1 MFEPYPPFETSLIK
15 LVTAVEYQSNWDWN
29 LTLDNPASTGLAVNG
44 LLLPDLSHMCVQS
57 QSIW

>member
-44 LLLPDLSHMCVQS
+44 LLLLDFT
-57 QSIW
+57 